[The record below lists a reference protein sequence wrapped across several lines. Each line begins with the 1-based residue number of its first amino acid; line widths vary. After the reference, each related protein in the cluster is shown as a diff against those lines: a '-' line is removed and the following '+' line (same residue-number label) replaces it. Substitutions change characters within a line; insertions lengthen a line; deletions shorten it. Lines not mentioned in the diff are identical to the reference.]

1 MRTRE
6 LIVAT
11 AFTFALTACDDE
23 PTTSGGLVGTLEGPR
38 IAESQLA
45 LAVVGDVPAGI
56 TDVFDLDDTVHLWV
70 HWIALEPPHEI
81 EVVWWEP
88 DDDNFSSI
96 LDISDP
102 ESEQVTVFT
111 LDFAPLSPTGRWEV
125 EIWLDGEFMRS
136 HIFLAVDSL

>member
-1 MRTRE
+1 MRLRD
-6 LIVAT
+6 LIA
-11 AFTFALTACDDE
+11 AGALALALTACDDDA
-23 PTTSGGLVGTLEGPR
+23 TTSGGIVGPLHGPR

-45 LAVVGDVPAGI
+45 LAVVNDLPAGI
-56 TDVFDLDDTVHLWV
+56 TDVFDLDDTVNLWI

-88 DDDNFSSI
+88 DDDNFVST
-96 LDISDP
+96 LDITDP
-102 ESEQVTVFT
+102 EVEQVTVFT
-111 LDFAPLSPTGRWEV
+111 LDFAPASPTGRWEV